1 MSPQNQT
8 TKKFLDDAR
17 SIRERVTSLEEVF
30 FGNQEKGTEGVIPVL
45 TKSIGKAIDEQ
56 KVKVDFM
63 AEWMD
68 ALVGIVGVE
77 KVEAAVIDTR
87 NKKALAQAE
96 ADKAALADAKS
107 KGAYVNLDKVED
119 ECFVVLT
126 EYKNDTEEP
135 IGGGWFKLHTSQ
147 LKPEFRELLKDKAP
161 GYSERRE
168 ASTFTLVEILKSVPS
183 TATTAPESPT
193 VGA

>member
-1 MSPQNQT
+1 MTAQTNT
-8 TKKFLDDAR
+8 TKKFIEDAR
-17 SIRERVTSLEEVF
+17 SIRERVAGLEEV
-30 FGNQEKGTEGVIPVL
+30 IPALV
-45 TKSIGKAIDEQ
+45 KNIGKAIDEN

-68 ALVGIVGVE
+68 ALVGLVGVE
-77 KVEAAVIDTR
+77 KVEAAVLDTR

-96 ADKAALADAKS
+96 AAKAALASEKE

-126 EYKNDTEEP
+126 EHKNDTEEP
-135 IGGGWFKLHTSQ
+135 VGGGWFKLHTTQ

-168 ASTFTLVEILKSVPS
+168 ASTFTLVEVLKSVP
-183 TATTAPESPT
+183 AEAVAAPVAPT